1 MLREVFDKNSYLV
14 LGIGGGGDI
23 VSVAVLAMAL
33 KRCGYRVA
41 IGGIAWERFV
51 VDPVPGPIG
60 LDDIR
65 NPVEKGENYVLVSG
79 ESYAVRNDRKIY
91 FQAAR
96 VASVLGEP
104 VAVFDLYRGVNGY
117 RKGIEEFMAR
127 HGFDGVIGLDVG
139 GDVLATGFEED
150 LWSPLADAAGLA
162 VLKTFKGSIL
172 AIHSPGADGELLQD
186 YVLERIALVCRLG
199 GCLGAYGLTIEDVLL
214 LDRLTKVAVTEA
226 GRIALLAFKGYY
238 GEYPVRKG
246 TRTVRVSPINTVM
259 FFLDALKAY
268 YISYPAKIA
277 DNTWSFNEI
286 VNKLNNAGIYT
297 EYNLEI
303 DIARSQASSPE
314 EIIRIRKKGIQHLKH
329 MMSDQSTDD
338 GDEDR
343 LAES

>member
-1 MLREVFDKNSYLV
+1 MLREVFSRNSYLV

-23 VSVAVLAMAL
+23 VSATVLAMAL
-33 KRCGYRVA
+33 KRNGYRVA
-41 IGGIAWERFV
+41 IGGISWERFV
-51 VDPVPGPIG
+51 IDPVPGPVR
-60 LDDIR
+60 LDEIR
-65 NPVEKGENYVLVSG
+65 NPVEEGENYVLVSG
-79 ESYAVRNDRKIY
+79 ESYAMRNGRKIR

-96 VASVLGEP
+96 VASVIGEP

-117 RKGIEEFMAR
+117 RKGIEEFMNK

-162 VLKTFKGSIL
+162 VLKTFKGSVL

-199 GCLGAYGLTIEDVLL
+199 GCLGAYGLTIEDILL

-259 FFLDALKAY
+259 FFLDAFKAY
-268 YISYPAKIA
+268 DVSYPAKIV
-277 DNTWSFNEI
+277 DNTWSFGEI
-286 VNKLNNAGIYT
+286 VSKLNNAGIYT

-303 DIARSQASSPE
+303 DIACTGASSPE
-314 EIIRIRKKGIQHLKH
+314 EIIRVKKKGMQRLRRV
-329 MMSDQSTDD
+329 MSDQSTDND
-338 GDEDR
+338 DEN
-343 LAES
+343 A